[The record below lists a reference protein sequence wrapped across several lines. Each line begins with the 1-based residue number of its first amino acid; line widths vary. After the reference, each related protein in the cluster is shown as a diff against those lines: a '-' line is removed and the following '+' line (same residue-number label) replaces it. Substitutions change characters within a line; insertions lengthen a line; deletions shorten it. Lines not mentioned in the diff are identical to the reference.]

1 MIFLDMKDKEL
12 SHLLNKVALITIIII
27 LILIVKNKI
36 IHTIII

>member
-12 SHLLNKVALITIIII
+12 SHLLNKVALITIII

>member
-1 MIFLDMKDKEL
+1 
-12 SHLLNKVALITIIII
+12 LNKVALITIII